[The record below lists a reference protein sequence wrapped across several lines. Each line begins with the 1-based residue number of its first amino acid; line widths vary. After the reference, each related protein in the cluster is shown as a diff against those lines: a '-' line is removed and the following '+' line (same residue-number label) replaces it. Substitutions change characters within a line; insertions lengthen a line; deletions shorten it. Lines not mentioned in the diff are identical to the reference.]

1 LSFSFT
7 EIYDEAIINITVVAF
22 FDWRNERMK
31 NETFIKE
38 LREKREQY
46 GVSQTRFAVACGIS
60 REYYNRIEKGK
71 HPLNDE
77 LKEVMAVQIE
87 RFNPQEPLFLLI
99 DYFRVRF
106 PTTDALAVIRN
117 VLQLNPDYMLYEDF
131 GKYGYESKYVIGDI
145 NIMCSMQEHLG
156 VLLELKGKGCRQ
168 MESYLLAQ
176 ERSWFDFMLDC
187 MTAGGVM
194 KRLDLAINDRAG
206 ILDIP
211 KLKAKYKAGE
221 CVSCFRMQKDYGG
234 TEKCGSDTPKNTG
247 ETLYLGST
255 SSELYMCAYQKN
267 YEQYVKNGT
276 EVEDTDIKNRFEI
289 RMKNERAYYAVVDL
303 LTYRDAERTAFSII
317 NHYIRFVDR
326 EDNKPKSKWKMSE
339 EWKWFIGEHR
349 EPIRLTT
356 KPEPYTLQR
365 ALHWLQ
371 RQVAPTIKMVQELDR
386 ENHTTILKDMIEQ
399 AELKDKHKHLLRL
412 EKSSIEER
420 IDTAV
425 PQENDGIF

>member
-1 LSFSFT
+1 MSFSFT

-187 MTAGGVM
+187 MTAGGAM

>member
-1 LSFSFT
+1 
-7 EIYDEAIINITVVAF
+7 
-22 FDWRNERMK
+22 MK

-276 EVEDTDIKNRFEI
+276 EIEDTEIKNRFEI